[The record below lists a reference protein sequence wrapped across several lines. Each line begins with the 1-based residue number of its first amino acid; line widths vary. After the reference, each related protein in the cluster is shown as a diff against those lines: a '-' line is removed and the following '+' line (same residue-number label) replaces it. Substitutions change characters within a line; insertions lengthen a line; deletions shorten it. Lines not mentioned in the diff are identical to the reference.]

1 MTNNVSIKFNQMQIR
16 NTISKVI
23 NLNNDKIV
31 TMIVIA
37 GSVRYIIDIKISE
50 IIHNIKELKN
60 LISGKIFSN
69 YCEFNHN
76 EKRR

>member
-37 GSVRYIIDIKISE
+37 GSVRYIIDINISE
-50 IIHNIKELKN
+50 IIHNIKGL
-60 LISGKIFSN
+60 
-69 YCEFNHN
+69 
-76 EKRR
+76 

>member
-1 MTNNVSIKFNQMQIR
+1 MDETGNNWFLKYNNMTNNVSIKFNQMQIR

-37 GSVRYIIDIKISE
+37 GSVRYIIDIKVSE
-50 IIHNIKELKN
+50 VIHNNREL
-60 LISGKIFSN
+60 
-69 YCEFNHN
+69 
-76 EKRR
+76 

>member
-31 TMIVIA
+31 TVVVIA
-37 GSVRYIIDIKISE
+37 GSVRYIIDIKVSE
-50 IIHNIKELKN
+50 I
-60 LISGKIFSN
+60 
-69 YCEFNHN
+69 NHN
-76 EKRR
+76 SMDL

>member
-50 IIHNIKELKN
+50 IIHNIKEL
-60 LISGKIFSN
+60 
-69 YCEFNHN
+69 
-76 EKRR
+76 

>member
-37 GSVRYIIDIKISE
+37 GSVGI
-50 IIHNIKELKN
+50 L
-60 LISGKIFSN
+60 
-69 YCEFNHN
+69 
-76 EKRR
+76 

>member
-1 MTNNVSIKFNQMQIR
+1 MTNNVSIKFNQMQIK
-16 NTISKVI
+16 NTISKVL

-50 IIHNIKELKN
+50 IIHNIKELKK

-76 EKRR
+76 

>member
-50 IIHNIKELKN
+50 VISQVSFKEL
-60 LISGKIFSN
+60 
-69 YCEFNHN
+69 
-76 EKRR
+76 

>member
-1 MTNNVSIKFNQMQIR
+1 MDETDNNWFLKYNNMTNNVSIKFNQMQIR

-37 GSVRYIIDIKISE
+37 GSVRYIIDIKLV
-50 IIHNIKELKN
+50 K
-60 LISGKIFSN
+60 
-69 YCEFNHN
+69 
-76 EKRR
+76 

>member
-1 MTNNVSIKFNQMQIR
+1 MTNNVSIKFNQMQIK

-31 TMIVIA
+31 TMVVIA

-50 IIHNIKELKN
+50 IIHNNQGALKIN
-60 LISGKIFSN
+60 
-69 YCEFNHN
+69 
-76 EKRR
+76 